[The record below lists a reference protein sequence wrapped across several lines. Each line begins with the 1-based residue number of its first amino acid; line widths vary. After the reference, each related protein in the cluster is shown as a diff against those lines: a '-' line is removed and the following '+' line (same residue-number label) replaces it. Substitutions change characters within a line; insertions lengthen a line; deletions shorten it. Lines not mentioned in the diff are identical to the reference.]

1 MPSSDRSIGL
11 CKVLTGFTGS
21 LSVTVGA
28 TTVPISPKEPTSA
41 VELAFRVDQV
51 LAALGAQPYG
61 LRISETG
68 VFTWSAVTSF
78 TLAAT
83 GVIQTRLNVAA
94 STTGQT
100 VTGAGAHADGFYPG
114 EGMLL
119 RSPLLDTQRARALS
133 DGSGATMVQ
142 PMPAQTEIL
151 VHDTLANIWSLE
163 GTFSADQLWDYTSAS
178 QYQGRLR
185 VNAVKRRRL
194 GRTAE
199 HAELRLD
206 AQSIFDR
213 GPY

>member
-1 MPSSDRSIGL
+1 
-11 CKVLTGFTGS
+11 
-21 LSVTVGA
+21 
-28 TTVPISPKEPTSA
+28 
-41 VELAFRVDQV
+41 
-51 LAALGAQPYG
+51 
-61 LRISETG
+61 
-68 VFTWSAVTSF
+68 
-78 TLAAT
+78 
-83 GVIQTRLNVAA
+83 
-94 STTGQT
+94 
-100 VTGAGAHADGFYPG
+100 
-114 EGMLL
+114 MLV
-119 RSPLLDTQRARALS
+119 RSPLLDTQRALALS
-133 DGSGATMVQ
+133 DGSGASMVQ